1 MAYALMINV
10 PPQYGVY
17 SALYGS
23 FIYSLIGSSRHVSVG
38 PITTNFL
45 MISKAVQTVLKVEHD
60 DPNNV

>member
-1 MAYALMINV
+1 MAYALMIDI

-23 FIYSLIGSSRHVSVG
+23 LIYSLIGTSRHAAVG

-45 MISKAVQTVLKVEHD
+45 MISRAV
-60 DPNNV
+60 